1 MIAQLLLAAVSSVA
15 LYKNGQMVV
24 TREVT
29 PENGVAL
36 VEAKDAPAH
45 GTFWHSANKPLDIS
59 LLNDEKRTEITFY
72 ADPSLAEILERAKR
86 EANLT
91 VTPFDRSADR
101 NVLYTLSGK
110 PVAWNND
117 YRFGYSLELDSG
129 SKVNISSHIVVA
141 IAQGTSYWKFEGVE
155 APFTIQYLT
164 SGAIWAPSYRFVL
177 KGENKGL
184 LAMACDIRNGHED
197 WENTEVSLISGFP
210 SIAFASAKSL
220 LTPQMTLDD
229 FLAGLGVPNSGNG
242 RARLKGAMSRVAMN
256 YEADDLCEESEIDP
270 SAYSAPTTSTGA
282 GADVHVRSLGKLTLK
297 KGATIEKP
305 LGAAEA
311 NYRRIVEWTV
321 ADDSKPWDAIELTN
335 PFDFPLTTAPIE
347 VMEAGR
353 ILGQA
358 QITWTNPQEKTLVK
372 ITPALSV
379 KGSFYEE
386 SDSVKP
392 RSSKLSSSSQE
403 TRMFRGSN
411 WTKLDFK
418 TLITLENYRKEP
430 ATIRVI
436 RKFEGEVVKSNL
448 QPIKAH
454 VLPQTQNNPNVTSEL
469 TWELTLGAGEKKT
482 ITFEGVRWS
491 RW

>member
-1 MIAQLLLAAVSSVA
+1 MIAQFLLAAVSSVA

-59 LLNDEKRTEITFY
+59 LLNDEKLTEITFL
-72 ADPSLAEILERAKR
+72 ADSSIGEMLERAKR
-86 EANLT
+86 EPNLT
-91 VTPFDRSADR
+91 ITPFERSADKCALHT
-101 NVLYTLSGK
+101 VCGK
-110 PVAWNND
+110 LLAVGGG
-117 YRFGYSLELDSG
+117 YRSNYLLELDSG
-129 SKVNISSHIVVA
+129 STVNISAHTVVA
-141 IAQGTSYWKFEGVE
+141 VAHGTSYWKFEGAE

-164 SGAIWAPSYRFVL
+164 TGATWAPSYRLVL
-177 KGENKGL
+177 KGEDKGL

-220 LTPQMTLDD
+220 LTPQVTLDA
-229 FLAGLGVPNSGNG
+229 FLSGLGGSDSGKG
-242 RARLKGAMSRVAMN
+242 RALLKGAMSQVAMN
-256 YEADDLCEESEIDP
+256 YAANDMCEAEIDP

-297 KGATIEKP
+297 KDATLEKP

-436 RKFEGEVVKSNL
+436 RKFEGEVKTFDVAPVKT
-448 QPIKAH
+448 H